1 MGLRGGGGFER
12 MGSRRLCSQSSFFL
26 GGGGGGGFRLGGGG
40 GGLARGGG
48 GAAASRTAVGG
59 GAADARRGGAGV
71 ALGRRR
77 RNGNAASSMSW
88 RRAMSMAGR
97 LAVRG
102 RAGGLDARR
111 AGVGTG
117 SGGPPSSD
125 SSESLQPECR
135 DDGDVAAVPSA
146 ATASSI
152 EVLKP
157 RDISACSV
165 QVLVCSVAQVCSLS
179 RSSASRAAPLEA
191 SNNAVPAYVFR
202 AQLAVFAPTALDF

>member
-1 MGLRGGGGFER
+1 
-12 MGSRRLCSQSSFFL
+12 
-26 GGGGGGGFRLGGGG
+26 
-40 GGLARGGG
+40 
-48 GAAASRTAVGG
+48 
-59 GAADARRGGAGV
+59 
-71 ALGRRR
+71 
-77 RNGNAASSMSW
+77 MSW

-117 SGGPPSSD
+117 SGGPPSSES

-146 ATASSI
+146 ATASSM

-157 RDISACSV
+157 RDISACKLCSV
-165 QVLVCSVAQVCSLS
+165 VLALVLVALW
-179 RSSASRAAPLEA
+179 RSSNVGQP
-191 SNNAVPAYVFR
+191 FWK
-202 AQLAVFAPTALDF
+202 

>member
-1 MGLRGGGGFER
+1 
-12 MGSRRLCSQSSFFL
+12 
-26 GGGGGGGFRLGGGG
+26 
-40 GGLARGGG
+40 
-48 GAAASRTAVGG
+48 
-59 GAADARRGGAGV
+59 
-71 ALGRRR
+71 
-77 RNGNAASSMSW
+77 MSW

-117 SGGPPSSD
+117 SGGPPSSES

-146 ATASSI
+146 ATASSM

-165 QVLVCSVAQVCSLS
+165 QVLVCSVAHCASCVGAARVGQPLWKRAITRSL
-179 RSSASRAAPLEA
+179 RTFFE
-191 SNNAVPAYVFR
+191 V
-202 AQLAVFAPTALDF
+202 

>member
-1 MGLRGGGGFER
+1 
-12 MGSRRLCSQSSFFL
+12 
-26 GGGGGGGFRLGGGG
+26 
-40 GGLARGGG
+40 
-48 GAAASRTAVGG
+48 
-59 GAADARRGGAGV
+59 
-71 ALGRRR
+71 
-77 RNGNAASSMSW
+77 MSW

-135 DDGDVAAVPSA
+135 DDGDVAALPSA

-157 RDISACSV
+157 RDMSACSF
-165 QVLVCSVAQVCSLS
+165 QVLAKY
-179 RSSASRAAPLEA
+179 AAA
-191 SNNAVPAYVFR
+191 R
-202 AQLAVFAPTALDF
+202 CAPVSEQRE